1 MKRIFIIF
9 ALLIFISS
17 SSIYSQD
24 SMEVFSK
31 LTDED
36 IELNLLE
43 GVKSDNLGLKVSAA
57 YFLGERKSQ
66 KSVIPLMKILRE
78 DKSPEARIMAALS
91 LFKIGDER
99 GLFAVKQ
106 AIKFDDNDQVKKMCE
121 ILTQMG
127 RK

>member
-1 MKRIFIIF
+1 
-9 ALLIFISS
+9 
-17 SSIYSQD
+17 
-24 SMEVFSK
+24 
-31 LTDED
+31 
-36 IELNLLE
+36 
-43 GVKSDNLGLKVSAA
+43 
-57 YFLGERKSQ
+57 
-66 KSVIPLMKILRE
+66 
-78 DKSPEARIMAALS
+78 MAALS